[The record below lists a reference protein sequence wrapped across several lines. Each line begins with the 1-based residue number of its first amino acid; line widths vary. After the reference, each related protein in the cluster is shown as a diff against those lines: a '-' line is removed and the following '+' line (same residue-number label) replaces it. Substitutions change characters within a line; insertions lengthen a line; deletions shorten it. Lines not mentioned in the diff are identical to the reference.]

1 MSAGRPRLVLA
12 VACLAQFLVVLDV
25 AVVNVALP
33 RIQADLGFTPAGLA
47 WVLDA
52 YTVAFGGF
60 LLLGGR
66 LADLVGH
73 RRALLA
79 GLVAFGLASA
89 LAGAAVDPATLVAA
103 RAAQGLAGAVLS
115 PATLTILTTTF
126 AEGPARTRAL
136 GTWSAVGALG
146 GATGG
151 AVGGVLV
158 QLVGWPWVFWIN
170 APVCALAVA
179 GALAGVVARPS
190 VRRPR
195 LDLPGALLATG
206 TLVSLVLA
214 VIGSQADHGPGLP
227 VVAGC
232 AAVVCGAAFVLVER
246 RTPDPLVPGHA
257 LRRPGVARALGAMAL
272 IGAAAFAMWF
282 QVALVLQQSLGLD
295 PLHAGLAFLPQ
306 AGGIVV
312 GAQLAARL
320 VPRLGAPRV
329 LLAGTVVMTAGLL
342 GLASLRPDDTW
353 LSGILLP
360 GVMVTL
366 GMGLSVTPVA
376 SLATSGVPVGQEGLV
391 SGLLSTARQVGAAV
405 GLAAL
410 AAISA
415 AATAAAGGVG
425 PVALLHGA
433 AAAFLAAAVLTASAA
448 VLAATTRRPAPRPA
462 EADDDRVTHQESDT

>member
-1 MSAGRPRLVLA
+1 MSAADRPRLVLA

-33 RIQADLGFTPAGLA
+33 RIEVDLGFTPTTLP

-79 GLVAFGLASA
+79 GLAAFGLASL
-89 LAGAAVDPATLVAA
+89 LAGAATDPGVLVAA

-115 PATLTILTTTF
+115 PATLTVLTTTF
-126 AEGPARTRAL
+126 PEGPARTRAL

-151 AVGGVLV
+151 AVGGILV
-158 QLVGWPWVFWIN
+158 QLADWPWVFWIN
-170 APVCALAVA
+170 GPVCALACAGAVA
-179 GALAGVVARPS
+179 GVAVRRS
-190 VRRPR
+190 GRRPR

-206 TLVSLVLA
+206 TLLAVVLA
-214 VIGSQADHGPGLP
+214 VVLTPAGHGPAPSVL
-227 VVAGC
+227 AG
-232 AAVVCGAAFVLVER
+232 AVAVVLGVGLVFVER
-246 RTPDPLVPGHA
+246 RAADPLVPGHA
-257 LRRPGVARALGAMAL
+257 LRRPGVARALASMAL
-272 IGAAAFAMWF
+272 IGAATFSMWF
-282 QVALVLQQSLGLD
+282 QVALVLQQALGLD

-320 VPRLGAPRV
+320 VPRLGAERV
-329 LLAGTVVMTAGLL
+329 LLVGTLVMTAGLL
-342 GLASLRPDDTW
+342 GLATLRPDDTW
-353 LSGILLP
+353 LSGVLLP
-360 GVMVTL
+360 GVLVTL
-366 GMGLSVTPVA
+366 GTGLSVTPVA
-376 SLATSGVPVGQEGLV
+376 SLATAGVPEGQEGLV
-391 SGLLSTARQVGAAV
+391 SGLLSTSRQVGAAI
-405 GLAAL
+405 GLAVL

-415 AATAAAGGVG
+415 AATAAAGGTG
-425 PVALLHGA
+425 PAALTHGA
-433 AAAFLAAAVLTASAA
+433 SAAFLAGAVLTAVAA
-448 VLAATTRRPAPRPA
+448 GLAATARRSSRDHDP
-462 EADDDRVTHQESDT
+462 VTYQESDT